1 MNKNDEDIYSNLIRM
16 QMVNLRKSKGLT
28 QKQLSQQSGLSTKSI
43 SNIESEDGASPT
55 LRSIIKYLHTLN
67 SDLYIKENSNNN
79 QITIE

>member
-1 MNKNDEDIYSNLIRM
+1 MDKNDEDIYSNLIRM

-28 QKQLSQQSGLSTKSI
+28 QKQLSEMSGLSQKSI
-43 SNIESEDGASPT
+43 SNIESEDGSSPT

-67 SDLYIKENSNNN
+67 SDIYIKENSNNN